1 MITIACLDEKDEFVE
16 VTLYEL
22 ESLTDDEL
30 RALLPEEFLSKTMG
44 FLDSLPEYVQDTPE
58 VKELAERFSSLYSTE
73 EETPEEEE
81 PTEQ

>member
-1 MITIACLDEKDEFVE
+1 L
-16 VTLYEL
+16 
-22 ESLTDDEL
+22 
-30 RALLPEEFLSKTMG
+30 G
-44 FLDSLPEYVQDTPE
+44 SLPEYVQDTPE